1 MNTTPDTIQDEVL
14 RDIEKPENPYKRY
27 RVEFPFTCSFT
38 IPEDGHN
45 TKVTIETRSEN
56 LMHGTSESDIRL
68 QMEWDHEIDGPLNA
82 KRTLKFVQGAMWGI
96 EMSDV
101 TVNYHPEFT
110 IELATPEKVQEIVED
125 FLDDLWEDQTSEDT
139 NSKTVG

>member
-1 MNTTPDTIQDEVL
+1 MNTTPETLEDEVL

-68 QMEWDHEIDGPLNA
+68 QMEKDHEIDGPLNA

-110 IELATPEKVQEIVED
+110 VELATPEKVQEIVED
-125 FLDDLWEDQTSEDT
+125 FLDEF
-139 NSKTVG
+139 

>member
-1 MNTTPDTIQDEVL
+1 MNTTPDTIEDEVL

-27 RVEFPFTCSFT
+27 RVEFPFTCTFT
-38 IPEDGHN
+38 TPEDGHN
-45 TKVTIETRSEN
+45 TRVTIETRSEN

-68 QMEWDHEIDGPLNA
+68 QVDKDHEIDGPLNA

-110 IELATPEKVQEIVED
+110 VELATPEKVQEIVED
-125 FLDDLWEDQTSEDT
+125 FLDEF
-139 NSKTVG
+139 

>member
-1 MNTTPDTIQDEVL
+1 MNTTPDTIEDEVL
-14 RDIEKPENPYKRY
+14 RNIEKPENPYKRY
-27 RVEFPFTCSFT
+27 RVEFPFTCTFT

-68 QMEWDHEIDGPLNA
+68 QVEKDHEIGGPLNA

-110 IELATPEKVQEIVED
+110 VELATPEKVQEIVQD
-125 FLDDLWEDQTSEDT
+125 FLDEF
-139 NSKTVG
+139 

>member
-1 MNTTPDTIQDEVL
+1 MNTTPDTIEDEVL

-27 RVEFPFTCSFT
+27 RVEFPFTCIFT

-68 QMEWDHEIDGPLNA
+68 QVEKDHEIDGPLNA

-110 IELATPEKVQEIVED
+110 VELATPERVQEIVQD
-125 FLDDLWEDQTSEDT
+125 FLDEF
-139 NSKTVG
+139 

>member
-1 MNTTPDTIQDEVL
+1 MNTTPATIEDEVL

-27 RVEFPFTCSFT
+27 RVEFPFTCTFT

-68 QMEWDHEIDGPLNA
+68 QMEKDHEIDGPLNA

-110 IELATPEKVQEIVED
+110 VELATPEKVQEIVED
-125 FLDDLWEDQTSEDT
+125 FLDEF
-139 NSKTVG
+139 

>member
-1 MNTTPDTIQDEVL
+1 MNTTPDTIEDEVL

-27 RVEFPFTCSFT
+27 RVEFPFTCIFT

-56 LMHGTSESDIRL
+56 LMNGTSESDIRL
-68 QMEWDHEIDGPLNA
+68 QMEKDHEIDGPLNA

-110 IELATPEKVQEIVED
+110 VELATPEKVQEIVED
-125 FLDDLWEDQTSEDT
+125 FLDEF
-139 NSKTVG
+139 

>member
-1 MNTTPDTIQDEVL
+1 MNTTPRTLEDEVL
-14 RDIEKPENPYKRY
+14 RDIAKPENPYNRY
-27 RVEFPFTCSFT
+27 RVEFLLICTFT
-38 IPEDGHN
+38 IPENAHH

-68 QMEWDHEIDGPLNA
+68 QVEKDHEIDGPLNA

-110 IELATPEKVQEIVED
+110 VELATPEKVQEIVQD
-125 FLDDLWEDQTSEDT
+125 FLDEF
-139 NSKTVG
+139 

>member
-1 MNTTPDTIQDEVL
+1 MNTTPDTIEDQVL

-27 RVEFPFTCSFT
+27 CVEFPFTCTFT

-68 QMEWDHEIDGPLNA
+68 QMEKDHEIDGPLNA
-82 KRTLKFVQGAMWGI
+82 KRILKFVRDEMWNV
-96 EMSDV
+96 EPTDV
-101 TVNYHPEFT
+101 SVTYHPDYI
-110 IELATPEKVQEIVED
+110 IELATSEKVQEIVED
-125 FLDDLWEDQTSEDT
+125 FLNDL
-139 NSKTVG
+139 

>member
-1 MNTTPDTIQDEVL
+1 MRFF

-27 RVEFPFTCSFT
+27 RVEFPFTCTFK

-56 LMHGTSESDIRL
+56 LMNGTSESDIRL
-68 QMEWDHEIDGPLNA
+68 QVDKDREIDGPLNA

-110 IELATPEKVQEIVED
+110 VELATPEKVQEIVED
-125 FLDDLWEDQTSEDT
+125 FLDEF
-139 NSKTVG
+139 

>member
-1 MNTTPDTIQDEVL
+1 MNTTPETLEDEVL

-68 QMEWDHEIDGPLNA
+68 QVEKDHEIDGPLNA

-110 IELATPEKVQEIVED
+110 VELATPERVQEIVQD
-125 FLDDLWEDQTSEDT
+125 FLDEF
-139 NSKTVG
+139 

>member
-1 MNTTPDTIQDEVL
+1 MNTTPHTIEDEVL

-27 RVEFPFTCSFT
+27 RVEFPFTCTFT

-68 QMEWDHEIDGPLNA
+68 QMEKDHEIDGPLNA

-101 TVNYHPEFT
+101 TVNYHPDYT
-110 IELATPEKVQEIVED
+110 IELATPKKVQEIVED
-125 FLDDLWEDQTSEDT
+125 FLDEF
-139 NSKTVG
+139 